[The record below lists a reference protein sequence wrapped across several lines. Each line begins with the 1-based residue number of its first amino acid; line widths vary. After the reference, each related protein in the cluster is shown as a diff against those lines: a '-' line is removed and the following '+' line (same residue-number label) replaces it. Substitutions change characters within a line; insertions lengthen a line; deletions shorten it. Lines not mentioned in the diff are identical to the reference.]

1 MLLAQSPFGLACK
14 MGLAYVLRDVRPT
27 PRPTPSWLD
36 TEPIGIGKGSLA
48 LPVPCQQFQ
57 RMPALLRIFV
67 NRLQLIYHERASG
80 AAGW

>member
-1 MLLAQSPFGLACK
+1 MVQGPCK
-14 MGLAYVLRDVRPT
+14 GNRRSVRVK
-27 PRPTPSWLD
+27 
-36 TEPIGIGKGSLA
+36 EPIGIGKGSLA